1 MEALEPVSY
10 DFPGHGAVAP
20 RRVMNVAADYGPG
33 LPFYHAP
40 TTATTLPLSFQSPA
54 PAAYS
59 FAHAVPG
66 PYQRYLLAGQQPIS
80 QQPISPQPV
89 RLSSEPPLQSVP
101 DIRPAKNA
109 LNRGARLPPT
119 SARHELSPATQPSP
133 ASTGSPAR
141 SPVSSSDV
149 DFSTEVDVLMKA
161 IQSRP
166 GSQAQAQAHTQLQQQ
181 GLPSLPQLAHANTTS
196 ASASPG
202 NNASPSVPYH
212 ALSLPASPSSTSS
225 PRCSTLS
232 PATTDHGVSRSGKK
246 RKYTCTLPQCG
257 KSFAQKTHLDIH
269 MRAHTGDKP
278 FVCLPLS
285 TGRNDRLTLAQVCKE
300 PMCGQRFSQ
309 LGNLK
314 VCEQLLSNLLSDS
327 DSD

>member
-1 MEALEPVSY
+1 MEALEPIPY

-20 RRVMNVAADYGPG
+20 RRVMNAAADYGPG

-40 TTATTLPLSFQSPA
+40 ATTTTLPLSFQSPA

-59 FAHAVPG
+59 FAHPVPG
-66 PYQRYLLAGQQPIS
+66 PYQRYLLAG

-133 ASTGSPAR
+133 ASTGSLAR
-141 SPVSSSDV
+141 SSPVSSSDV

-166 GSQAQAQAHTQLQQQ
+166 GSQAQAHTQHQ
-181 GLPSLPQLAHANTTS
+181 QLAHTNTTS
-196 ASASPG
+196 ANASTGPG
-202 NNASPSVPYH
+202 NNAFPPPTYH

-257 KSFAQKTHLDIH
+257 KSFAQRTHLDIH

-285 TGRNDRLTLAQVCKE
+285 AGRNDKANSGRSV
-300 PMCGQRFSQ
+300 RSQ
-309 LGNLK
+309 C
-314 VCEQLLSNLLSDS
+314 VDS
-327 DSD
+327 AFRNWVI

>member
-1 MEALEPVSY
+1 MEALEPLSY
-10 DFPGHGAVAP
+10 DFPDHGAVAP
-20 RRVMNVAADYGPG
+20 RRVMNAADYGPG

-40 TTATTLPLSFQSPA
+40 ATTTTLPLSFQSPA

-59 FAHAVPG
+59 FAHPVPG
-66 PYQRYLLAGQQPIS
+66 PYQRYLLAG

-109 LNRGARLPPT
+109 VNRGAGLPPT

-133 ASTGSPAR
+133 TSTGSLAR

-181 GLPSLPQLAHANTTS
+181 CLPSLPQLAHTNTTS
-196 ASASPG
+196 ANANASTSPG
-202 NNASPSVPYH
+202 NNAFPPPTYH
-212 ALSLPASPSSTSS
+212 ALSLSASPSSTSS

-285 TGRNDRLTLAQVCKE
+285 TGRNDRLTLAGLQGANVWTALFAT
-300 PMCGQRFSQ
+300 G
-309 LGNLK
+309 
-314 VCEQLLSNLLSDS
+314 
-327 DSD
+327 

>member
-1 MEALEPVSY
+1 MEALEPVPY

-20 RRVMNVAADYGPG
+20 RRVMNAAADYAPG

-40 TTATTLPLSFQSPA
+40 ATTTTTLPLSFQSPA

-59 FAHAVPG
+59 FAHPVPG
-66 PYQRYLLAGQQPIS
+66 PYQRYLLAG

-133 ASTGSPAR
+133 ASTGSLAR
-141 SPVSSSDV
+141 SSPVSSSDV

-166 GSQAQAQAHTQLQQQ
+166 GSQAHAHTQLQQQ
-181 GLPSLPQLAHANTTS
+181 GLP
-196 ASASPG
+196 
-202 NNASPSVPYH
+202 
-212 ALSLPASPSSTSS
+212 SLPASPSSTSS

-285 TGRNDRLTLAQVCKE
+285 TGRNDRANSGRSVI
-300 PMCGQRFSQ
+300 SQ
-309 LGNLK
+309 C
-314 VCEQLLSNLLSDS
+314 VDS
-327 DSD
+327 AFRNWVI